1 MLKQIV
7 TFLVAA
13 AVLLTVTPVI
23 SAATFRDVRPDHSLY
38 TEIEYLSSKGVING
52 YPDGT
57 FKPNELM
64 VKKHIAKMLVTALDL
79 QKTNMKP
86 LPYKDVPRSHI
97 YYEDIA
103 AAYTAG
109 IFGHADYFKPDST
122 ISRAFMAKLIAASFD
137 LKSIAE
143 YAVTYVDVPTSDP
156 FYRPIQLVAMNDIA
170 RGYEIANGYGAK
182 TYAFAPTNLLTR
194 AHFSAFLARA
204 MSLTTGNYAP
214 DTNYTYF
221 YDTMYE
227 ETFRMEMAAQ
237 DDRTT
242 TWNVYNDVT
251 NELHAQHYY
260 TENANYWSEAI
271 SNEVIH
277 TYVRKPFTIGFKYYA
292 YLEDYDV
299 HQYRYIV
306 ETKETYNI
314 DEQVYRDVV
323 VVRDVYWNETME
335 TYSDH
340 VLYIAKFHGVIAYE
354 QNGDIHRW
362 LVERIAN

>member
-23 SAATFRDVRPDHSLY
+23 SAATFRDVPPDHSLY

-64 VKKHIAKMLVTALDL
+64 AKKHIAKMLVTALDL

-97 YYEDIA
+97 Y
-103 AAYTAG
+103 
-109 IFGHADYFKPDST
+109 
-122 ISRAFMAKLIAASFD
+122 
-137 LKSIAE
+137 
-143 YAVTYVDVPTSDP
+143 
-156 FYRPIQLVAMNDIA
+156 
-170 RGYEIANGYGAK
+170 
-182 TYAFAPTNLLTR
+182 
-194 AHFSAFLARA
+194 
-204 MSLTTGNYAP
+204 
-214 DTNYTYF
+214 
-221 YDTMYE
+221 
-227 ETFRMEMAAQ
+227 
-237 DDRTT
+237 
-242 TWNVYNDVT
+242 
-251 NELHAQHYY
+251 
-260 TENANYWSEAI
+260 
-271 SNEVIH
+271 
-277 TYVRKPFTIGFKYYA
+277 A

-306 ETKETYNI
+306 ETKETY
-314 DEQVYRDVV
+314 
-323 VVRDVYWNETME
+323 
-335 TYSDH
+335 SDY